1 MYKLVSTRNLSIF
14 GIMVSVFLAYQAM
27 MSPKTDISVAP
38 PLLTRSSIDIQMPS
52 AIPNM
57 YLAAKRHTFSVIDLR
72 RVDLLVDMQ
81 SESDLLIQPLLDSV
95 LFVPK
100 KFVHGR
106 ALAS

>member
-38 PLLTRSSIDIQMPS
+38 PLLTSSIDIQMPS

-81 SESDLLIQPLLDSV
+81 PESDLLIQPLLDSV